1 MNLQSQLEVIN
12 HSCRVRIIDRRVTG
26 DEFKVFDDY
35 KTFAIDDSD
44 KLGSHLDRQYLG
56 YKVIALYMRPEI
68 SHKRAKELGLIE
80 PLHPEDTPAYS
91 FSDLELRLYY
101 EIVIEKDEAVHI

>member
-1 MNLQSQLEVIN
+1 MI
-12 HSCRVRIIDRRVTG
+12 
-26 DEFKVFDDY
+26 
-35 KTFAIDDSD
+35 
-44 KLGSHLDRQYLG
+44 
-56 YKVIALYMRPEI
+56 PEI
-68 SHKRAKELGLIE
+68 NRKDAKKLGLIE

>member
-12 HSCRVRIIDRRVTG
+12 HSCRIRILDDGRAAAHL
-26 DEFKVFDDY
+26 VFDGY
-35 KTFAIDDSD
+35 KALAVENEG
-44 KLGSHLDRQYLG
+44 KLGGQLERKYLG
-56 YKVIALYMRPEI
+56 YKVTRLRMIPEI
-68 SHKRAKELGLIE
+68 NHKDAKKLGLIE

-101 EIVIEKDEAVHI
+101 EITIEEDKAVHI